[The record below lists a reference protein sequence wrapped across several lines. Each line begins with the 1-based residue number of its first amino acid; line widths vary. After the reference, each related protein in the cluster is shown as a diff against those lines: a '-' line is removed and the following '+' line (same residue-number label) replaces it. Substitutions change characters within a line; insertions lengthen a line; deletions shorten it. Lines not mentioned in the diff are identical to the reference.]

1 MDRLLA
7 AIDERTALVA
17 VSHVLFRSAYILDVA
32 AICRRARE
40 VGARVSLDAFHS
52 VGVMPVDVTELGVD
66 FLSGGVLKWLC
77 GGPGGAFLYASPEA
91 SKTLTP
97 SFTGWQAHER
107 PFGFESDMRYAEG
120 AWRWLN
126 GTPPIPALFAAVEG
140 PRIVRRAGIDAIRA
154 KSIRQTSRLIELADA
169 RGYRVSAPRDAA
181 RRGGTVAFDVPHSY
195 GVSRALLAND
205 VIVDY
210 RPERRHSRRAALLH
224 VGCGARARR
233 LDDRRHS
240 ARRGVETVRG
250 REERR
255 HMIRAVALGAAVAV
269 SVAGASRNAVQG
281 SRFTHADTASLH
293 RSLDAVASAHRGVLG
308 YAVWNIDT
316 GERLSLRG
324 DETFP
329 TASLI
334 KVPILVTLYD
344 LAEQKQLS
352 LDDPLT
358 VLKIDQVPGSG
369 VLQFMHPG
377 MSLSVHD
384 VASLMIVLSD
394 NTATN
399 LLLDR
404 IAIRRVWTKMES
416 LGLPHTKVHSKT
428 FLRLTSV
435 AMDSSVKYG
444 LGVSTPN
451 EMAHLFALLAD
462 GKAVSPAADSA
473 MLEILRNNADGDSM
487 QRSIDG
493 LSVPHKTGATDSVR
507 TECALFRLQSR
518 VVACGF
524 TKQNADIRW
533 VVDNEAQVALGKIGA
548 LVVGAWPKAE
558 AAK

>member
-1 MDRLLA
+1 
-7 AIDERTALVA
+7 
-17 VSHVLFRSAYILDVA
+17 
-32 AICRRARE
+32 
-40 VGARVSLDAFHS
+40 
-52 VGVMPVDVTELGVD
+52 
-66 FLSGGVLKWLC
+66 
-77 GGPGGAFLYASPEA
+77 
-91 SKTLTP
+91 
-97 SFTGWQAHER
+97 
-107 PFGFESDMRYAEG
+107 
-120 AWRWLN
+120 
-126 GTPPIPALFAAVEG
+126 
-140 PRIVRRAGIDAIRA
+140 
-154 KSIRQTSRLIELADA
+154 
-169 RGYRVSAPRDAA
+169 
-181 RRGGTVAFDVPHSY
+181 
-195 GVSRALLAND
+195 
-205 VIVDY
+205 
-210 RPERRHSRRAALLH
+210 
-224 VGCGARARR
+224 
-233 LDDRRHS
+233 
-240 ARRGVETVRG
+240 
-250 REERR
+250 
-255 HMIRAVALGAAVAV
+255 MIRAVAVGATIAL
-269 SVAGASRNAVQG
+269 SVAGVARDGAQSRA
-281 SRFTHADTASLH
+281 FTRADTAALH
-293 RSLDAVASAHRGVLG
+293 RSLDALAAAHRGVLG
-308 YAVWNIDT
+308 YSIWNLDT

-344 LAEQKQLS
+344 LADKKQLS

-358 VLKIDQVPGSG
+358 VLTIDQVPGSG
-369 VLQFMHPG
+369 VLQFMHSG

-384 VASLMIVLSD
+384 AASLMIVLSD

-462 GKAVSPAADSA
+462 GKAVNPAADSA

-533 VVDNEAQVALGKIGA
+533 VVDNEGQVALGKIGA
-548 LVVGAWPKAE
+548 LVAATWPPKE
-558 AAK
+558 PAKQP